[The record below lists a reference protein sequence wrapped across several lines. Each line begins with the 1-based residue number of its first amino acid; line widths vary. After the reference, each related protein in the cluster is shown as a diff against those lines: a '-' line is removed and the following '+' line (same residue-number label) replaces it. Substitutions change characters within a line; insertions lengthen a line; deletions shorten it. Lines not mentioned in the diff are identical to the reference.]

1 MQLHQI
7 RNFVAVVENGSIR
20 EAARRLGVSQP
31 ALTKSLQAL
40 EDSVGAP
47 LLSRSVRGIKLTEPG
62 RLFLARAR
70 SVQSDLKRAQDEI
83 AELAGASRGRVAI
96 GIASVIG
103 ALLMPRTLVRLRER
117 RPEVDVRVVEG
128 TQETLLPLLREGV
141 LDLAAC
147 LKLESEAT
155 AGFTV
160 RPLAR
165 VRLVVAGRRNH
176 PLRKARTLAALQQ
189 CLWIGIR
196 PRGGSGM
203 LEHAYRLESLE
214 PPPARLQCDAFGIQ
228 VAMLCQSDAVAL
240 ITRQMLQQPSV
251 QTLLEEIPL
260 TRQLPLLTMGLY
272 RRADSQVTAAAAD
285 LMQALTSSTRELLR
299 MV

>member
-31 ALTKSLQAL
+31 ALSKSVHAL
-40 EDSVGAP
+40 EESIGAP
-47 LLSRSVRGIKLTEPG
+47 LLSRSVRGVKLTEPG

-70 SVQSDLKRAQDEI
+70 SVQSDLKRAQEEI
-83 AELAGASRGRVAI
+83 AELAGAGRGRVAL

-103 ALLMPRTLVRLRER
+103 ALLLPRTLVRLRER
-117 RPEVDVRVVEG
+117 RPDVDVRIVEG

-155 AGFTV
+155 TGFTV

-165 VRLVVAGRRNH
+165 VRLVVAARRGH
-176 PLRKARTLAALQQ
+176 PLRGSRSLAALQQ

-203 LEHAYRLESLE
+203 LEHAYRLEGLE

-228 VAMLCQSDAVAL
+228 VAMLCQSDAIAL
-240 ITRQMLQQPSV
+240 MTRQMLQQPSV
-251 QTLLEEIPL
+251 KPLLEEIPL
-260 TRQLPLLTMGLY
+260 ARQLPLLTMGLY
-272 RRADSQVTAAAAD
+272 RRADMQLTQAAGD
-285 LMQALTSSTRELLR
+285 LMQALTSSTREMLR
-299 MV
+299 IA

>member
-20 EAARRLGVSQP
+20 EAARRLGLSQP
-31 ALTKSLQAL
+31 ALTKSVHAL
-40 EDSVGAP
+40 EESIGAP
-47 LLSRSVRGIKLTEPG
+47 LLSRSVRGVNLTEPG

-70 SVQSDLKRAQDEI
+70 SVQSDLKRAQEEI
-83 AELAGASRGRVAI
+83 AELAGAGRGRVAL

-103 ALLMPRTLVRLRER
+103 ALLLPRTLVRLRER
-117 RPEVDVRVVEG
+117 RPDVDVRVVEG

-165 VRLVVAGRRNH
+165 VRLVVAARRGH
-176 PLRKARTLAALQQ
+176 PLRGARSLAALQQ

-203 LEHAYRLESLE
+203 LEHAYRLEGLE
-214 PPPARLQCDAFGIQ
+214 PPPSRLQCDAFGIQ
-228 VAMLCQSDAVAL
+228 VAMLCESDAIAL
-240 ITRQMLQQPSV
+240 MTRQMLQQPSV
-251 QTLLEEIPL
+251 KPLLEEIPL
-260 TRQLPLLTMGLY
+260 ARQLPLLTMGLY
-272 RRADSQVTAAAAD
+272 RRADMQVSQAAGD
-285 LMQALTSSTRELLR
+285 LMQALTSSTREMLR
-299 MV
+299 MA

>member
-31 ALTKSLQAL
+31 ALTKSVHAL
-40 EDSVGAP
+40 EESIGAP
-47 LLSRSVRGIKLTEPG
+47 LLSRSVRGVKLTEPG

-70 SVQSDLKRAQDEI
+70 SVQSDLKRAQEEI
-83 AELAGASRGRVAI
+83 DELAGAGRGRVAL

-103 ALLMPRTLVRLRER
+103 ALLLPRTLARLRER
-117 RPEVDVRVVEG
+117 RPDVDVRVVEG

-165 VRLVVAGRRNH
+165 VRLVVAARRGH
-176 PLRKARTLAALQQ
+176 PLRGARSLAALQQ

-203 LEHAYRLESLE
+203 LEHAHRLEGLE
-214 PPPARLQCDAFGIQ
+214 PPPSRLQCDAFGIQ
-228 VAMLCQSDAVAL
+228 VALLCESDAIAL
-240 ITRQMLQQPSV
+240 MTRQMLQQPSV
-251 QTLLEEIPL
+251 QPLLEEIPL
-260 TRQLPLLTMGLY
+260 ARQLPLLTMGVY
-272 RRADSQVTAAAAD
+272 RRADMQVSQAAGD
-285 LMQALTSSTRELLR
+285 LMQALTGSTREMLR
-299 MV
+299 LA

>member
-31 ALTKSLQAL
+31 ALTKSVHAL
-40 EDSVGAP
+40 EESIGAP
-47 LLSRSVRGIKLTEPG
+47 LLSRSVRGVKLTEPG

-70 SVQSDLKRAQDEI
+70 SVQSDLKRAQEEI
-83 AELAGASRGRVAI
+83 AELAGKGRGRVAL

-103 ALLMPRTLVRLRER
+103 ALLLPRTLVRLRER
-117 RPEVDVRVVEG
+117 RPDVDVRVVEG

-165 VRLVVAGRRNH
+165 VRLVVAARRGH
-176 PLRKARTLAALQQ
+176 PLRGARTLAALQQ
-189 CLWIGIR
+189 GLWIGIR

-203 LEHAYRLESLE
+203 LEHAYRLEGLE

-228 VAMLCQSDAVAL
+228 VAMLCESDAVAL
-240 ITRQMLQQPSV
+240 MTRQMLQQPSV
-251 QTLLEEIPL
+251 KPLLEEIPL
-260 TRQLPLLTMGLY
+260 ARQLPLLTMGLY
-272 RRADSQVTAAAAD
+272 RRADMQLTQAAGD
-285 LMQALTSSTRELLR
+285 LMQALTSSTREMLR
-299 MV
+299 IA